1 MGSLNFNSVDLLSVC
16 CMALSYVTDGSAIGL
31 SVTDAWAEPLAVI
44 GTFSAQ
50 LGPES
55 SDAKAPTFAG
65 NASACGALIRQLP
78 R

>member
-1 MGSLNFNSVDLLSVC
+1 
-16 CMALSYVTDGSAIGL
+16 MALSYVTDGSAIGL
-31 SVTDAWAEPLAVI
+31 SVTDAWAEPRAVI

-65 NASACGALIRQLP
+65 TPQRAAH
-78 R
+78 